1 MSTGCRRS
9 DTLVI
14 SKVFSGQGARDAILK
29 LMLHQPDQLD
39 LMFQALADPNRRQ
52 MVQRLCEGPASVSEL
67 AQPLQMT
74 LSAVVQHLAVLE
86 GAGLVR
92 SQKIGRVR
100 TCQLDTQALRTAE
113 RWISERRSLWERR
126 FDRLG
131 AFLAEQ
137 DQDLK
142 DGDGQ

>member
-1 MSTGCRRS
+1 
-9 DTLVI
+9 
-14 SKVFSGQGARDAILK
+14 
-29 LMLHQPDQLD
+29 
-39 LMFQALADPNRRQ
+39 MFQALADPNRRQ

-67 AQPLQMT
+67 AAPFEMT

-92 SQKIGRVR
+92 TQKIGRVR
-100 TCQLDTQALRTAE
+100 TCQLDTQALQAAE
-113 RWISERRSLWERR
+113 RWISERRALWEGR

-137 DQDLK
+137 DAK
-142 DGDGQ
+142 EGGGA